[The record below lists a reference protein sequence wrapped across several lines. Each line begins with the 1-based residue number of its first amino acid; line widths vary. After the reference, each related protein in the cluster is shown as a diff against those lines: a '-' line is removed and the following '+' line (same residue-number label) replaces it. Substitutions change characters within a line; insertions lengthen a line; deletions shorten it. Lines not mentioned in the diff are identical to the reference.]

1 MREIVLD
8 TETTG
13 LDFRQGHRI
22 VEIGCLELRD
32 HVPTGETFH
41 VYVNPERDVP
51 QGAVDVHGLTQER
64 LANEPVFASV
74 AESFLAF
81 IGGDPLVIHNAGF
94 DVPFLNSEL
103 ERLGKPPITFDRVV
117 DTLLIAR
124 QKHPGGSNRLDDLCT
139 RYRID
144 NSKRTLHGALLDSE
158 LLSEVYLELIG
169 GRQTSL
175 MLATHRRAGPAK
187 VITEA
192 APRPTRTSTIT
203 DEEHERHQVFV
214 ESLGENALWHRYK
227 ASG

>member
-22 VEIGCLELRD
+22 VEIGCLELYD
-32 HVPTGETFH
+32 HVPTGETYH

-51 QGAVDVHGLTQER
+51 QGAVDVHGLTLER
-64 LANEPVFASV
+64 LAGEPVFSAV
-74 AESFLAF
+74 AEDFLAF
-81 IGGDPLVIHNAGF
+81 IGNDPLVIHNAGF

-175 MLATHRRAGPAK
+175 TLHSVRQSGPQK
-187 VITEA
+187 IVVER
-192 APRPTRTSTIT
+192 APRSARASKIT
-203 DEEHERHQVFV
+203 ADERARHEAFI
-214 ESLGENALWHRYK
+214 ETLGENALWRRY
-227 ASG
+227 SD